1 MSIDWDDAVIAPVM
15 DVFGEAVTYRP
26 KDGAPFEITGI
37 LTEAYLEVDAVG
49 DAVPMSGQQSRLNVR
64 LSAFMEIE
72 PQPGDTLTVRRT
84 GQTYWVREVRPDG
97 HGGAC
102 LRLNGEGRDA
112 DARPFSRTGG
122 CDPESGPHHRGPE
135 RLFAPR
141 LTDLARRISADSG
154 AHAARAQGI
163 HHARHPQ
170 FNTTLWLAVSAR
182 VETHSAEAAY
192 ADLETLGAQI
202 EAALLTDFNLISQ
215 LQHIAFVD
223 TRIEVNAQSKGHL
236 GEVQIDFGLE
246 FYEVFDPVTQSPVQ
260 PIATPLEGIDVQ
272 HALRPE

>member
-26 KDGAPFEITGI
+26 KDCAPFEITGI

-84 GQTYWVREVRPDG
+84 GQTFFSPRDWPTWRGEYPLILVHTPRERK
-97 HGGAC
+97 A
-102 LRLNGEGRDA
+102 
-112 DARPFSRTGG
+112 SIT
-122 CDPESGPHHRGPE
+122 RG
-135 RLFAPR
+135 
-141 LTDLARRISADSG
+141 I
-154 AHAARAQGI
+154 
-163 HHARHPQ
+163 PQ

-236 GEVQIDFGLE
+236 GEVQIDF
-246 FYEVFDPVTQSPVQ
+246 
-260 PIATPLEGIDVQ
+260 
-272 HALRPE
+272 

>member
-84 GQTYWVREVRPDG
+84 GQTYWVRE
-97 HGGAC
+97 
-102 LRLNGEGRDA
+102 
-112 DARPFSRTGG
+112 ARPFSRTGG

-141 LTDLARRISADSG
+141 LADLARRISADSG

-163 HHARHPQ
+163 HHARHP
-170 FNTTLWLAVSAR
+170 A
-182 VETHSAEAAY
+182 
-192 ADLETLGAQI
+192 
-202 EAALLTDFNLISQ
+202 
-215 LQHIAFVD
+215 
-223 TRIEVNAQSKGHL
+223 
-236 GEVQIDFGLE
+236 
-246 FYEVFDPVTQSPVQ
+246 
-260 PIATPLEGIDVQ
+260 VQ
-272 HALRPE
+272 HHALAGGQRARRDAQRRSRVCGFGDAGRADRGGPPH

>member
-102 LRLNGEGRDA
+102 LRLNGEG
-112 DARPFSRTGG
+112 
-122 CDPESGPHHRGPE
+122 
-135 RLFAPR
+135 
-141 LTDLARRISADSG
+141 
-154 AHAARAQGI
+154 
-163 HHARHPQ
+163 
-170 FNTTLWLAVSAR
+170 
-182 VETHSAEAAY
+182 
-192 ADLETLGAQI
+192 
-202 EAALLTDFNLISQ
+202 
-215 LQHIAFVD
+215 
-223 TRIEVNAQSKGHL
+223 
-236 GEVQIDFGLE
+236 
-246 FYEVFDPVTQSPVQ
+246 
-260 PIATPLEGIDVQ
+260 
-272 HALRPE
+272 

>member
-72 PQPGDTLTVRRT
+72 PQPGD
-84 GQTYWVREVRPDG
+84 
-97 HGGAC
+97 
-102 LRLNGEGRDA
+102 
-112 DARPFSRTGG
+112 

-141 LTDLARRISADSG
+141 LADLARRISADSG

-163 HHARHPQ
+163 HHARHP
-170 FNTTLWLAVSAR
+170 A
-182 VETHSAEAAY
+182 
-192 ADLETLGAQI
+192 
-202 EAALLTDFNLISQ
+202 
-215 LQHIAFVD
+215 
-223 TRIEVNAQSKGHL
+223 
-236 GEVQIDFGLE
+236 
-246 FYEVFDPVTQSPVQ
+246 
-260 PIATPLEGIDVQ
+260 VQ
-272 HALRPE
+272 HHALAGGQRARRDAQRRSRVCGFGDAGRADRGGPPH